1 MVFSVV
7 ALVARAW
14 GWGAMVT
21 ANAWAYAHLGLS
33 VAGSVVTYLFSRQSL
48 AFRLPWLS
56 VIRYVVAAFLML
68 ALMFPLYLF
77 IPTSNIAAM
86 QFIRVA
92 TLLVVGVAAYLIS
105 VILVDREGAEIVKL
119 LFNRLVS

>member
-1 MVFSVV
+1 
-7 ALVARAW
+7 
-14 GWGAMVT
+14 
-21 ANAWAYAHLGLS
+21 
-33 VAGSVVTYLFSRQSL
+33 
-48 AFRLPWLS
+48 
-56 VIRYVVAAFLML
+56 
-68 ALMFPLYLF
+68 
-77 IPTSNIAAM
+77 M